1 MYLHIQTKLDPRSQ
15 FFVSRWSDN
24 QSIIL
29 EESRHI
35 HLYFMVRCRFGR
47 CHDAWQPRRVH
58 ENWELATWGWAVIY
72 CLAALQT
79 GVRPEMKCCIEI
91 DEAPHY
97 FRLDFAFT
105 CGAVQAQVVVSLDQP
120 TLLHACMLIK
130 CTHTTTLA
138 KALYLLSH
146 VSCLQCAWHGGRGK
160 EIFCCA
166 WQDVW
171 IGGDQGFGHA

>member
-1 MYLHIQTKLDPRSQ
+1 MPWCMAT
-15 FFVSRWSDN
+15 
-24 QSIIL
+24 
-29 EESRHI
+29 EST
-35 HLYFMVRCRFGR
+35 
-47 CHDAWQPRRVH
+47 
-58 ENWELATWGWAVIY
+58 WELRANHLRWAVM

-79 GVRPEMKCCIEI
+79 ETGVLRWNGCIEI

-105 CGAVQAQVVVSLDQP
+105 CGAVQAQAVVSLDQP

-171 IGGDQGFGHA
+171 IGGRSGFWSCIVPRDMSSRRKILWTMHIDHTCMCSTVRQQQGWLAML